1 MTLPGKAELSAVD
14 KLLAEATVLLVA
26 GPGGVGKT
34 TLSAALAA
42 RAARDHGRK
51 ALVVTVDPARR
62 LADALG
68 ISASEEAVLVPVGDG
83 PGRLWEL
90 MIAMSPSLD

>member
-1 MTLPGKAELSAVD
+1 MTVAGKAEVSFVD
-14 KLLAEATVLLVA
+14 TLLAEATVLLVA

-62 LADALG
+62 LADALR
-68 ISASEEAVLVPVGDG
+68 ISAPQRDI
-83 PGRLWEL
+83 
-90 MIAMSPSLD
+90 IAEPHIPADHGHLEILCF